1 MFPGFEFGRKST
13 KTGIGVNYV
22 NRKHIG
28 CKTKIHDAGYKGR
41 LQIVCKMM
49 PAADKSTLKKSFV
62 KSNEEIAPGVF
73 LLKYKRDFSF
83 VPGQVVGITLD
94 EALPPRMYSIT
105 SGMQD
110 EDIWI
115 LFNIRPQGKLPPPLS
130 EVNAGDTILTTE
142 PSGNFFGTAKPST
155 WIASGT
161 GIAPFVSMW
170 RSGLKKNKILVHGG
184 RFLHSFYFENE
195 FKDALGKD
203 FIRCCSQE
211 PAEGVY
217 HGRLTAWLK
226 AQDNLPPNRKYYLC
240 GSAEMVVDTRD
251 LLIEKGI
258 PYENIL
264 AEIYF

>member
-1 MFPGFEFGRKST
+1 MDDTIK
-13 KTGIGVNYV
+13 N
-22 NRKHIG
+22 
-28 CKTKIHDAGYKGR
+28 D
-41 LQIVCKMM
+41 
-49 PAADKSTLKKSFV
+49 LKKYTV
-62 KSNEEIAPGVF
+62 KSNAEIAPGVF
-73 LLKYKRDFSF
+73 VLKYKRDFTF

-94 EALPPRMYSIT
+94 PHKPPRMYSIT

-115 LFNIRPQGKLPPPLS
+115 LFNIRPGGELTPPLS
-130 EVNAGDTILTTE
+130 AVKPGDEIYATG

-170 RSGLKKNKILVHGG
+170 RSGIRKDKILIHGG

-195 FKDALGKD
+195 FKDALGDD

-211 PAEGVY
+211 SGEGVY

-226 AQDNLPPNRKYYLC
+226 AQENLPADRKYYLC

-251 LLIEKGI
+251 ILIEKDI

>member
-1 MFPGFEFGRKST
+1 
-13 KTGIGVNYV
+13 
-22 NRKHIG
+22 
-28 CKTKIHDAGYKGR
+28 
-41 LQIVCKMM
+41 MM
-49 PAADKSTLKKSFV
+49 PAADKTDLKTTVV

-73 LLKYKRDFSF
+73 LLKYNRDFSF
-83 VPGQVVGITLD
+83 IPGQVVGVTLD
-94 EALPPRMYSIT
+94 ESLPPRMYSIT

-115 LFNIRPQGKLPPPLS
+115 LFNIRPAGELTPPLS
-130 EVNAGDTILTTE
+130 EVKTGDTILTTG

-161 GIAPFVSMW
+161 GIAPFLSMW
-170 RSGLKKNKILVHGG
+170 RSGLKKNKLLIHGG

-195 FKDALGKD
+195 FKDVMGKD

-211 PAEGVY
+211 PGEGIY
-217 HGRLTAWLK
+217 HGRLTSWLK
-226 AQDNLPPNRKYYLC
+226 AQGKLPPDRKYYLC

-251 LLIEKGI
+251 ILIEKDI

>member
-1 MFPGFEFGRKST
+1 MGDTIK
-13 KTGIGVNYV
+13 N
-22 NRKHIG
+22 
-28 CKTKIHDAGYKGR
+28 D
-41 LQIVCKMM
+41 
-49 PAADKSTLKKSFV
+49 LKKYAV
-62 KSNEEIAPGVF
+62 KSNTEIAPGVF
-73 LLKYKRDFSF
+73 VLKYQRDFTF

-94 EALPPRMYSIT
+94 TDKPPRMYSIA

-115 LFNIRPQGKLPPPLS
+115 LFNIRPEGELTPPLS
-130 EVNAGDTILTTE
+130 AVKTGDEIFATV

-170 RSGLKKNKILVHGG
+170 RSGIRKDKILIHGG
-184 RFLHSFYFENE
+184 RFLYSFYFQDE
-195 FKDALGKD
+195 FLDELGDD

-211 PAEGVY
+211 SGEAVY
-217 HGRLTAWLK
+217 HGRLTQWLIEIPE
-226 AQDNLPPNRKYYLC
+226 LPPERKYYLC

-251 LLIEKGI
+251 ILIDKGI

>member
-1 MFPGFEFGRKST
+1 MPT
-13 KTGIGVNYV
+13 AKTSELTESV
-22 NRKHIG
+22 
-28 CKTKIHDAGYKGR
+28 
-41 LQIVCKMM
+41 
-49 PAADKSTLKKSFV
+49 V

-83 VPGQVVGITLD
+83 IPGQVVGITLD
-94 EALPPRMYSIT
+94 PELAPRMYSIT

-110 EDIWI
+110 DDIWI
-115 LFNIRPQGKLPPPLS
+115 LFNIRPGGELTPPLS
-130 EVNAGDTILTTE
+130 EAKPGDTILTTG
-142 PSGNFFGTAKPST
+142 PSGNFFGTAKPSV

-170 RSGLKKNKILVHGG
+170 RSGLRRNKMLIHGG

-195 FKDALGKD
+195 FKDTLGKD

-211 PAEGVY
+211 GGEGVY
-217 HGRLTAWLK
+217 HGRLTNWLK
-226 AQDNLPPNRKYYLC
+226 AQDHLPAGRKYYLC

-251 LLIEKGI
+251 LLIEKEI